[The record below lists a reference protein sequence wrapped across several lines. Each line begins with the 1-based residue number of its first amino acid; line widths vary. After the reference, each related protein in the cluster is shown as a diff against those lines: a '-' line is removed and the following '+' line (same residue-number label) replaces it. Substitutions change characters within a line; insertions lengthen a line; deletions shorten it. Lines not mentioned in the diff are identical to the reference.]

1 MKFRTDHWMDTLQKW
16 VAFVCVTFTACVFWG
31 FVVAGVL
38 RYLVNLQ
45 PDYVFVVIF
54 PVAVAV
60 AVFFVANREKLF
72 TAMGFNDGG
81 FR

>member
-1 MKFRTDHWMDTLQKW
+1 MKFRTNHWTETLQKW
-16 VAFVCVTFTACVFWG
+16 VAFVCVTLTACVFWG

-45 PDYVFVVIF
+45 SDYVSAVIF

-60 AVFFVANREKLF
+60 AVFFVANRETLF
-72 TAMGFNDGG
+72 TAMGFNNGG
-81 FR
+81 IR